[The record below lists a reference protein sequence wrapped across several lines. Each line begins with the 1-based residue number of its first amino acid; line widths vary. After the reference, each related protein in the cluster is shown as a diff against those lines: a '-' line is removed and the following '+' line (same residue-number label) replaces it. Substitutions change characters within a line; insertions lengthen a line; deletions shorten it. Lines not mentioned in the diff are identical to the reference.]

1 MKRTIV
7 ILFVIFLSTSLMS
20 WSSENPLTPG
30 SENYLKIKRVMDS
43 VRVALEDTLNKTVP
57 SLNILVHTPN
67 DYIFVSS
74 VPSGGTPLTLN
85 TNFRFAS
92 NTKNFTSTCI
102 LKMYQDG
109 WLDLYANIIDIM
121 PGSSEPYIPNTPGW
135 NVPYKDQITI
145 EQLLQHSAGV
155 YDVDNDPVP
164 GYYGRSYTD
173 YVKAHD
179 PWYQFTSEELVSKA
193 AENNLSYFA
202 PGTGYHYSNT
212 GYTILGEII
221 ARVYSFRSGSPK
233 TLTDYL
239 NDHIIGGTAPVPIN
253 VHFPYLAT
261 DSQLPSPYTVGTT
274 IDSSGNTRISDQANM
289 SAHVAEGNGYGTFAE
304 LDKYV
309 RSLMK
314 GQNVLTPASVQLMQ
328 NSGSS
333 VNPNYALGCFR
344 IPNLGYGHNG
354 EINGYLSYMLYNPD
368 TDVSVIIMLP
378 FIDFSGGAE
387 TFLPNFMALTDAGF
401 AVMEVLG
408 YPGHP

>member
-1 MKRTIV
+1 MTI
-7 ILFVIFLSTSLMS
+7 SGSLMS
-20 WSSENPLTPG
+20 CSSDNPLTPVSG
-30 SENYLKIKRVMDS
+30 NYQKVKHIVDS
-43 VRVALEDTLNKTVP
+43 VRAALEDTLQRTVP
-57 SLNILVHTPN
+57 SLNILVHTPD
-67 DYIFVSS
+67 DYIFASS
-74 VPSGGTPLTLN
+74 VPAGGTPLTAN
-85 TNFRFAS
+85 TFFRFAS
-92 NTKNFTSTCI
+92 NTKNFTSTSI

-109 WLDLYANIIDIM
+109 WLDLYANIIENM
-121 PGSSEPYIPNTPGW
+121 PGSSEPYIPNTSDW
-135 NVPYKDQITI
+135 AVPYKDQITI
-145 EQLLQHSAGV
+145 EQLLQHAAGV

-164 GYYGRSYTD
+164 GYDGRSYTD

-179 PWYQFTSEELVSKA
+179 PWHQFHAAEFVSKA
-193 AENNLSYFA
+193 ADNNLSYFP

-239 NDHIIGGTAPVPIN
+239 NDHIIDGSSPVPLN
-253 VHFPYLAT
+253 VHFPNLAT

-289 SAHVAEGNGYGTFAE
+289 SAHIAEGNGYGTFAE

-333 VNPNYALGCFR
+333 TNPNYALGCFR

-378 FIDFSGGAE
+378 FIDFSGGSA
-387 TFLPNFMALTDAGF
+387 TFLPNFMALTNAGF
-401 AVMEVLG
+401 AVMETLG